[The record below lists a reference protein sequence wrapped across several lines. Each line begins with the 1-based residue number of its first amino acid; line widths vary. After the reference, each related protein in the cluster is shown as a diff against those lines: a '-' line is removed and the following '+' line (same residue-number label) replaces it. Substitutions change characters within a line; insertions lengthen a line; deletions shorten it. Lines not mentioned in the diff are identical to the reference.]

1 METGDT
7 RAGRGTR
14 NAGLLAHW
22 DTGTREEW
30 WIMWGHVSRDTRA
43 NDTPGPR
50 AVPIKHL
57 FQGGYW
63 IRCAGGVW
71 ELIRFLCRLKHKC
84 MSMYFKTHA
93 TLICQVNYVPAL
105 NKPSNTDM
113 RTTWS
118 MFRRPDLAWV
128 MYLYSPGLRRWLE
141 SPASGRSRAWV
152 RASCQHWVS
161 EKWWAGNYL
170 CIWNNS
176 LWLRISR
183 VIAAVRGQLVQPAP
197 MVSPSSGPGC
207 GHLVTAHLAVVA
219 NLLIVRWCGNKR
231 PSDKSS

>member
-1 METGDT
+1 MET
-7 RAGRGTR
+7 RGRGGGRGMRSYWRLEIQGPLTWHVTR
-14 NAGLLAHW
+14 DG
-22 DTGTREEW
+22 W

-63 IRCAGGVW
+63 IRCAGRVW

-113 RTTWS
+113 RTTCS

-128 MYLYSPGLRRWLE
+128 MYLDSPGLRRWLE

-152 RASCQHWVS
+152 RASCQLWVS
-161 EKWWAGNYL
+161 ENW
-170 CIWNNS
+170 
-176 LWLRISR
+176 
-183 VIAAVRGQLVQPAP
+183 
-197 MVSPSSGPGC
+197 
-207 GHLVTAHLAVVA
+207 
-219 NLLIVRWCGNKR
+219 
-231 PSDKSS
+231 